1 MQCNNPVA
9 YTTQQQPMS
18 RRILVNHV
26 AAWRGFV
33 DPDSTGVLQT
43 HEDRRAVWRALKA
56 CGKANRA
63 LWRRWGIIVSCDEV
77 SAIESGHPLNAGVGV
92 PCEIGETDVTEMI
105 NGRVSVVRS
114 FATDDSVERT
124 LGTFIATVAA
134 HTESN
139 QGTTHGVCMRS
150 DDFVVIVQLVAEG
163 GTWKCAAHLAK
174 PWVRAQNDV
183 QLPASVV
190 TNPLFT
196 CQVGMDTDS
205 VSRLLKVLI
214 DVFAYGVSP
223 SVYQSRAVPL
233 PQQHAALINK
243 GHARLVHAT
252 WFHSVSFVSGAPSE
266 LEGVAPLTP
275 PDRRLTDI
283 GAMTKL
289 QCYVMGI
296 SMAHFAAK
304 ITTANRGGQISF
316 LGTNTPEDNR
326 LVPVSQAWALFR
338 EGVPGNARALLNTAT
353 AVPVLV
359 ECGLHRRAP
368 GRDVAIA
375 LARFI
380 VTNAVRAVRHDSANV
395 IILPGNVL
403 STVMTPDIRE
413 ELSKILKI
421 GAPEEKRLAFGDI
434 VDLVHV
440 MLYENIVR
448 MAVPGLSTTT
458 RRAADL
464 VLRAFNVAT
473 IEIPYTRTSMCMGG
487 NIYTNKG
494 VADDAA
500 RTLFQSANGSR
511 TSILAAHILNI
522 YAFADMFRAVSDSPV
537 AHPIGGFDFSSVD
550 LQLVGDLPDW
560 LLGWFEGVVVPKT
573 MLNLLLRSGDR
584 VFDAQLIPGQIRIT
598 DNTAGVCIKIPVPRF
613 HNPLAVPSPC
623 VDGHALMALVRAL
636 DALCIDTLVVPTHAM
651 AFSVTRQAFIGT
663 PNAIKSTAIIRL
675 LNERL
680 GPEGSTVM
688 YVHPIVIRMVLAIT
702 KMCQPGFNLASCER
716 MTQAN
721 ADSGDARF
729 LLFPRSTIR
738 TDSGLD
744 RLDQDPGPWFDC
756 KEFESLREEMV
767 FRETYAD
774 GERELRAA
782 HRQWNRR
789 RRAGAG
795 AGAGA
800 GDPGS
805 PDSSDDD
812 GARSVDGDVD
822 EEDRGVLDGE
832 DPDPWTEELEELRA
846 NVVSQ
851 WGAGATIWEV
861 FDTVGNVIEEAYA
874 SLTPVLQ
881 TLRDAEAEL
890 KAKRSSAVVNS
901 DALRFAMKEVAECVF
916 EDTVQEGHFRAALVA
931 TYNRERRAFVNE
943 IDVAR
948 WMERVT
954 QAPTGKAILSFFPTA
969 INTEL
974 APVALF
980 DDTRVTLVR
989 NLSEAWQGILGTIT
1003 TCSRDDFVRIEEQF
1017 KAAEQA
1023 VVTCISGM
1031 SQHLQQRVLDVR
1043 RIEKGI
1049 QDLLREVRAPLA
1061 ALLGGH
1067 EFLAPTAADEA
1078 TYLEFHDLVAAL
1090 VDAAKAVQANLR
1102 HYLRCVINRLRVVAI
1117 ACGEGLDLAVRTTYQ
1132 RTLEGLE
1139 LETDLASRRLLEQL
1153 RSEEWRANH
1162 PFIVGDDDGLQASE
1176 REALTEFL
1184 VALRDGV
1191 VQCRKQF
1198 VATIPDHAPVSLV
1211 AMQLARNG
1219 DQRFRFRM
1227 DEVFAAAAYEQV
1239 DPYVFTRDFADV
1251 VRFSMASDGVSALAQ
1266 LDALA
1271 ASRRLH
1277 MAAHLGDE
1285 MGTGVMPLTDIGTA
1299 LSVAHRTRLLC
1310 LRGANGAVDGASG
1323 RQRWAAS
1330 CMHRGTQPDGSAG
1343 PTCTIV
1349 VTFEMATTGPV
1360 FHGHGVTLQAKA
1372 TTFLTG
1378 HCVRVVETCQ
1388 HRVDKLLCRAVQG
1401 EFWAAWHSAGAMLAE
1416 LVTDNRFPVGMFRLC
1431 GLALCL
1437 VDPDTGYV
1445 ATACSRGMTTH
1456 VRCVDRP
1463 VSTCILFSH
1472 VVEPLAGMQFVLSR
1486 HATVHICADKLPQGG
1501 GAAAS
1506 GSPMAS
1512 AEFVHALRPGTACVG
1527 TMQLTAGHTTRL
1539 FAMDTFLSKE
1549 RKACVARWAALKKR
1563 PAGVGPALQVNLARA
1578 VTFASEDDDDDRLFT
1593 SKHAVLMDAAGYAL
1607 GDSRMT
1613 NAGAATLLGKVAFP
1627 LPIFDQPRYL
1637 LDYEFEPVRSGGK
1650 TFLDVTD
1657 TDFAVNWPKRIRA
1670 VVCPVLG
1677 MGPSTVEAWHIALLM
1692 ALELSLAAPYAFKGA
1707 HTWVGDPGTS
1717 LPDRLHT
1724 AVGEVN
1730 PFVSLVPYGKMYIL
1744 PTAAV
1749 QRILGNTRIRHVLTV
1764 LLAPGGKT
1772 LENAFRVCIAYIDAV
1787 AGAGSTP
1794 LLVSNALRNTYNL
1807 VQDAA
1812 AFAV

>member
-26 AAWRGFV
+26 AAWRGFA

-43 HEDRRAVWRALKA
+43 HEDEQTVVNALEA

-63 LWRRWGIIVSCDEV
+63 LRRKRGIAVSCNAV
-77 SAIESGHPLNAGVGV
+77 STIDSGHPLDADVGV
-92 PCEIGETDVTEMI
+92 PSKIGGADVTEMI
-105 NGRVSVVRS
+105 DGRVSVVRS

-124 LGTFIATVAA
+124 LGAFIATVAA

-233 PQQHAALINK
+233 PQQYAALINK

-266 LEGVAPLTP
+266 PVVVPPLTP
-275 PDRRLTDI
+275 PDRRLTDL

-289 QCYVMGI
+289 QRYVMGI

-304 ITTANRGGQISF
+304 ITIANRGGQVSF
-316 LGTNTPEDNR
+316 LGTNTREDNR
-326 LVPVSQAWALFR
+326 LVPVSQTWALFR

-380 VTNAVRAVRHDSANV
+380 VTNAVRAVLRTSESM
-395 IILPGNVL
+395 IQLPGNLL

-413 ELSKILKI
+413 ELSTILEI
-421 GAPEEKRLAFGDI
+421 GAHEEERLAFGDI

-448 MAVPGLSTTT
+448 MAVPRLSTTT

-522 YAFADMFRAVSDSPV
+522 YAFADMFRANFGGTDEPV

-550 LQLVGDLPDW
+550 LELVGNLPDW
-560 LLGWFEGVVVPKT
+560 LLEWFEGVVSPKT
-573 MLNLLLRSGDR
+573 TLNLLLRSGDR

-598 DNTAGVCIKIPVPRF
+598 DNTAGVCVEIPVPRF
-613 HNPLAVPSPC
+613 EHPLAVPSPC

-651 AFSVTRQAFIGT
+651 AFSVTRRAFIGT
-663 PNAIKSTAIIRL
+663 EQEIKGTTIIRQ
-675 LNERL
+675 LNRRL

-702 KMCQPGFNLASCER
+702 KMCQPEFNLASCER
-716 MTQAN
+716 MTH
-721 ADSGDARF
+721 ADGGPGGARF
-729 LLFPRSTIR
+729 LLFPRSTVR
-738 TDSGLD
+738 TDSDLD
-744 RLDQDPGPWFDC
+744 RPDKAGRPWFDC
-756 KEFESLREEMV
+756 KEFMSLYENMV

-782 HRQWNRR
+782 NRQWNRR
-789 RRAGAG
+789 RR

-812 GARSVDGDVD
+812 GARSVDGDVG
-822 EEDRGVLDGE
+822 EEDRGVFDGE
-832 DPDPWTEELEELRA
+832 DSDPWTEELEELCA
-846 NVVSQ
+846 AAVSNWKGGTAIQ
-851 WGAGATIWEV
+851 EV
-861 FDTVGNVIEEAYA
+861 FGELGDIVKEAHA
-874 SLTPVLQ
+874 SLTQV
-881 TLRDAEAEL
+881 LRDLREAEAAL
-890 KAKRSSAVVNS
+890 KAKRLGAVVTS
-901 DALRFAMKEVAECVF
+901 DALRSAMKEVAECVF
-916 EDTVQEGHFRAALVA
+916 KDTS
-931 TYNRERRAFVNE
+931 RERDHQNALAAIDGRPLRRPRAV
-943 IDVAR
+943 DMAAR
-948 WMERVT
+948 WREVVAK
-954 QAPTGKAILSFFPTA
+954 APTGNPILDFLTNAIGTK
-969 INTEL
+969 L
-974 APVALF
+974 APDALVG
-980 DDTRVTLVR
+980 DTQVGLVSALSDAWTGH
-989 NLSEAWQGILGTIT
+989 LSEIEACQPG
-1003 TCSRDDFVRIEEQF
+1003 DFIQIGGRFE
-1017 KAAEQA
+1017 AAEQA
-1023 VVTCISGM
+1023 VVICIAGM
-1031 SQHLQQRVLDVR
+1031 SQHLQQKVRDVR
-1043 RIEKGI
+1043 RIEEGI
-1049 QDLLREVRAPLA
+1049 QDLLSEVRVPLA
-1061 ALLGGH
+1061 ALLWGP
-1067 EFLAPTAADEA
+1067 EFLAPTVADEA
-1078 TYLEFHDLVAAL
+1078 TYLEFRDLVATL

-1102 HYLRCVINRLRVVAI
+1102 YYLRCVLHRLQVVVFV
-1117 ACGEGLDLAVRTTYQ
+1117 CGEGLDLAVRTAYQ
-1132 RTLEGLE
+1132 RTLEE
-1139 LETDLASRRLLEQL
+1139 LESDAAPASRHLLEQL

-1162 PFIVGDDDGLQASE
+1162 PFIVVDDDGLQASE
-1176 REALTEFL
+1176 RDALTEFL

-1251 VRFSMASDGVSALAQ
+1251 VRFAMASDGVSALAQ

-1277 MAAHLGDE
+1277 MAVHLGDG
-1285 MGTGVMPLTDIGTA
+1285 MGAGVMALTDTGTV
-1299 LSVAHRTRLLC
+1299 LSVAHRARLLC
-1310 LRGANGAVDGASG
+1310 LRGANGAVDGAPG

-1360 FHGHGVTLQAKA
+1360 FHGHGATLQAKA
-1372 TTFLTG
+1372 TTFLTR

-1416 LVTDNRFPVGMFRLC
+1416 LVADNRFPVGMFRLC

-1549 RKACVARWAALKKR
+1549 RKVCVARWAALKKR

-1650 TFLDVTD
+1650 TFFDVTD
-1657 TDFAVNWPKRIRA
+1657 PDFAVNWPKRIRA

-1692 ALELSLAAPYAFKGA
+1692 TLELSLAAPYAFKGA
-1707 HTWVGDPGTS
+1707 HTWVGNPGTS

-1724 AVGEVN
+1724 AVGEVD
-1730 PFVSLVPYGKMYIL
+1730 PFVFLVPYGATYIL

-1764 LLAPGGKT
+1764 LLAPGRKK
-1772 LENAFRVCIAYIDAV
+1772 LKNAFRVCITYIDTV
-1787 AGAGSTP
+1787 ARAAGTP
-1794 LLVSNALRNTYNL
+1794 LLVGNALRNTSGL